1 MEMSKLFSKEIRS
14 ELLCDLSRQQRVYST
29 LSTKTVCNQNE
40 KPIFGRPGFDVE
52 RMVEVQIQMFL
63 NSAKENEYIAHCG
76 NSIILLSLIIYE
88 NLFRSFLK

>member
-63 NSAKENEYIAHCG
+63 NFEIKCSKTEDVC
-76 NSIILLSLIIYE
+76 SLPCSK
-88 NLFRSFLK
+88 LQCVSPG